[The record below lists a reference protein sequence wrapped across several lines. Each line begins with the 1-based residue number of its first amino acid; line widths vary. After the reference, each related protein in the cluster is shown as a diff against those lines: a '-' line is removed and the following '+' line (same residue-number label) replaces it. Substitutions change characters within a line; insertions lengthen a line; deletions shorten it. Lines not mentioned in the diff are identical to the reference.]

1 MLQRFSIKG
10 ALAFVVGA
18 VLAAVVALSAY
29 AMSAINGIKGEF
41 ASVVNENVNLLSTIS
56 DLRYYTVTYRRF
68 ALDYGLTTSAAEHAQ
83 IIRVIEA
90 NRAAVEASL
99 ERMLELAESPDV
111 ARFVNDYRRRIE
123 DYRVMQENYIRLID
137 DGRIEEARA
146 MILGPMLAPFNQIV
160 DLLSEIQAL
169 IVAEAHAIRDSQ
181 TQAIERV
188 IYGVAFGFV
197 LIVVFTS
204 LMWLLMARK
213 ISRPLAALVAQ
224 MRRVEQGELDTLLDQ
239 GMFARDELGM
249 CARHFTRMQEG
260 IRKLVAEIST
270 SAGTLDGSVL
280 NVRQLADQAALGM
293 QDQQDEVSQMA
304 AATGQMQGTFVD
316 VANSTTE
323 AADAARQA
331 LAEADRG
338 NATVQQAV
346 QQIERVAQDIE
357 AAAAV
362 IQSLH
367 AESASIGMVLDVIRD
382 VAEQTNLLA
391 LNAAIEAAR
400 AGEQGRG
407 FAVVAD
413 EVRNLAQRTQTSI
426 AEIGDTI
433 ELLQARAAEAENVMQ
448 ESREAMSASVDTA
461 RAAAVSISRIHGAVD
476 RISEMNARI
485 ATATEEQTAVA
496 AELSRGASRVHE
508 VATGVAAGSRETA
521 RACAELSELAASLK
535 GLTERFRL

>member
-213 ISRPLAALVAQ
+213 VSRPLAALVAQ

-304 AATGQMQGTFVD
+304 AATGQMQGTFAD

-426 AEIGDTI
+426 AEIGDTSSCC
-433 ELLQARAAEAENVMQ
+433 RP
-448 ESREAMSASVDTA
+448 
-461 RAAAVSISRIHGAVD
+461 
-476 RISEMNARI
+476 
-485 ATATEEQTAVA
+485 
-496 AELSRGASRVHE
+496 
-508 VATGVAAGSRETA
+508 
-521 RACAELSELAASLK
+521 
-535 GLTERFRL
+535 ERRKPRT